1 MMTTSEAVIWQ
12 QRKNDETTAYLDTNE
27 DLDDIDDEE
36 NEALEDDLPPEV
48 PKRTSSKGVGSVPL
62 ASSTSASGR
71 SSAGSLSIRGQ
82 VKSVGNGVANDAES
96 QHPRD
101 GPVRICS
108 ATGRPLVEWSSES
121 TLGASERVRR
131 HRLHHHHHHYYHHQ
145 QAHAHAHAHA
155 NSASYPRTTAG
166 GLAGAS
172 VGANTGASASL
183 GAPSMSAV
191 GPPTRSSLQL
201 VPSSSSLKKQVQT
214 SSDRLDKMRQAA
226 SADEAS
232 DSDEIDVCETCSE
245 WLGKAL
251 LCSCQVP
258 SSASS
263 SPSQGQHQVQQP
275 PQGQH
280 QVQLSSHHPPPEMLK
295 QPRISYQQY
304 QHQRPQPRMAR
315 L

>member
-1 MMTTSEAVIWQ
+1 MQ
-12 QRKNDETTAYLDTNE
+12 
-27 DLDDIDDEE
+27 
-36 NEALEDDLPPEV
+36 
-48 PKRTSSKGVGSVPL
+48 
-62 ASSTSASGR
+62 
-71 SSAGSLSIRGQ
+71 
-82 VKSVGNGVANDAES
+82 
-96 QHPRD
+96 
-101 GPVRICS
+101 
-108 ATGRPLVEWSSES
+108 EWSSES

-183 GAPSMSAV
+183 GAPSMGAV

-263 SPSQGQHQVQQP
+263 SPSQGQHQVQP
-275 PQGQH
+275 P
-280 QVQLSSHHPPPEMLK
+280 SHHPPLVC
-295 QPRISYQQY
+295 
-304 QHQRPQPRMAR
+304 
-315 L
+315 